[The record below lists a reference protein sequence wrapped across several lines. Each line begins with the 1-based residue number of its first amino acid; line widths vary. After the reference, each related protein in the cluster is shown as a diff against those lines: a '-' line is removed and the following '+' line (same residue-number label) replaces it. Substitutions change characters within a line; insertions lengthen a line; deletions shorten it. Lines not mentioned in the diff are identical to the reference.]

1 MFANSMER
9 FSRSRERRCSR
20 DFAISECRSRRQG
33 LTLAATRFADSS
45 VLAATVERAVA
56 VDVDRPKAAR

>member
-1 MFANSMER
+1 
-9 FSRSRERRCSR
+9 
-20 DFAISECRSRRQG
+20 
-33 LTLAATRFADSS
+33 LAATRFADSS